1 MSNITLL
8 VPTFGM
14 LVFFA
19 LAIYVAFAVGPKE
32 AKKA

>member
-1 MSNITLL
+1 MSELGLL

-14 LVFFA
+14 LAFFA